1 MTDKTHYF
9 DWAATAPQD
18 AEIARQALELT
29 LENWANPS
37 SIHKAGTDAKKIL
50 EEARIR
56 AAKALGVKP
65 ETLYFTSGGTES
77 DHIPLLSLLTR
88 QGKGSF
94 ITSAIEHPALSH
106 MTKMMENCGW
116 KPIIVSPDKN
126 GFIQP
131 EAVVSH
137 IQDDTA
143 FVAIMSVN
151 NETGAVQD
159 IRGIADAIA
168 EKSKGGRKPWF
179 HVDCVQAAGK
189 IELDLNTPG
198 IDSAAMSA
206 HKIGGPRGIGLLYLS
221 RQMTSFLRGGGQE
234 KNIRSGTENVY
245 GAAAFSMCLEKYL
258 IRKENPSSTERFEQQ
273 MEWTRSFIK
282 DILAIPGCTII
293 PHCREDEGMTE
304 NFSPW
309 IVQASFKG
317 IPGQVM
323 ERALSEK
330 GYYISTG
337 SACSQGRHSRPV
349 LDSMGISG
357 QEKEDAVRFSF
368 GHDTTR
374 EAMDDLVR
382 VLKET
387 VGFFG

>member
-37 SIHKAGTDAKKIL
+37 SIHQAGSDAKKIL
-50 EEARIR
+50 DEARTR
-56 AAKALGVKP
+56 AAKAIGVKP
-65 ETLYFTSGGTES
+65 DTLYFTSGGTES

-126 GFIQP
+126 GFI
-131 EAVVSH
+131 EAEDLASH
-137 IQDDTA
+137 IQEDTA
-143 FVAIMSVN
+143 FVAVMSVN

-189 IELDLNTPG
+189 IELDLNTAG

-245 GAAAFSMCLEKYL
+245 GAAAFSFCLEKYL
-258 IRKENPSSTERFEQQ
+258 IRKENPSSIQRFEEQKA
-273 MEWTRSFIK
+273 WTSSFIRE
-282 DILAIPGCTII
+282 ILSIPGCTII
-293 PHCREDEGMTE
+293 PHSRKDDGMAE
-304 NFSPW
+304 RFSPW

-330 GYYISTG
+330 GFYISTG
-337 SACSQGRHSRPV
+337 SACSQGHHSRPV

-374 EAMDDLVR
+374 EAMDDLVN

-387 VGFFG
+387 VGLFG

>member
-37 SIHKAGTDAKKIL
+37 SIHKAGSDAKKIL
-50 EEARIR
+50 DEARAR

-131 EAVVSH
+131 EAVISH

-159 IRGIADAIA
+159 IKGIAQALLQN
-168 EKSKGGRKPWF
+168 SKNGRKPWF

-189 IELDLNTPG
+189 IELDLNTAG

-245 GAAAFSMCLEKYL
+245 GTAAFSMCLEKYL

-282 DILAIPGCTII
+282 DILEIPGCTII

-309 IVQASFKG
+309 IVQCAFTG

-323 ERALSEK
+323 LRALDEE
-330 GYYISTG
+330 GFLISTG
-337 SACSQGRHSRPV
+337 SACSSGKNTRPV
-349 LDSMGISG
+349 LDAMHVEPE
-357 QEKEDAVRFSF
+357 EKKSSVRFSF
-368 GHDTTR
+368 GFPTTEEEMNLLLDAVKR
-374 EAMDDLVR
+374 ICER
-382 VLKET
+382 FE
-387 VGFFG
+387 